1 MLEEACPEYRGGNK
15 MAESIRTAKSTLVD
29 KRIDEF
35 CQSSAELLQSIY
47 ARCGNVAKGI
57 IPKKEKKKREK

>member
-1 MLEEACPEYRGGNK
+1 

-57 IPKKEKKKREK
+57 VPKKEKKKREK